1 MGFASVTLASK
12 PTDAVYSRSV
22 MLRKREF
29 TAVALVISIAL
40 GVLGFAGPATASQQS
55 YSSKLTAGAPIGLLV
70 HFKHGFSANGWFGT
84 LNGQQALA
92 TAGIPVGSQRALGQG
107 WHVLNFPGTVSS
119 AVAAQA
125 ERLMSEQPGVTSV
138 ALNTFIAAKPA
149 SLAGAPTRVPQVG
162 FPALTFKPASQVLKV
177 TVTDAWSAKNPT
189 AAQLAI
195 GWASPKNL
203 YGYRLT
209 GFKLQAS
216 LDSGASY
223 LDIPGAYTSKV
234 RSAIIS
240 SGLTVGQTVMVR
252 VAALTASGK
261 LVKQGAW
268 SSIALGVP
276 TALPIAPSLIT
287 SSVSSSVP
295 KASWS
300 PLQTA
305 QETGGLPVTYS
316 AVASAANQVDVT
328 CTSATTSCS
337 FTGLVSGVNYQVKV
351 RGENKHGA
359 GPWASGFKI
368 TDPLY
373 SLQWYLNSTEG
384 INVEGAWAKTR
395 GSASVTV
402 AVIDSGITE
411 HPDLD
416 GQLWR
421 NTDGS
426 VYGYDFVSLANGS
439 DDGDGWDAN
448 PADTT
453 PSNEWHGTHVSGLI
467 AAANN
472 NIGVI
477 GVAPGVKL
485 LEVRALGA
493 KGGSPADLIAA
504 LNWAAGKDVPGVP
517 KNQHPAQV
525 INMSL
530 GNPQVAPCDTA
541 TAAVLQTLH
550 DMNIMV
556 ITAAGNNNT
565 QALYSYPGNC
575 YPTINVGATGF
586 GGDRAYYSNYGRGVD
601 ISAPGGD
608 DQKPGGA
615 PTETNGEIL
624 STMNDGIDALG
635 KPNYDLAEGTSM
647 ATPLVTGIAA
657 LMYSVKPN
665 ITPDQI
671 WEAFKNTVTPWPA
684 GSFCSTASA
693 DNSCG
698 AGIANAT
705 AAINY
710 VLTKF

>member
-1 MGFASVTLASK
+1 ML
-12 PTDAVYSRSV
+12 
-22 MLRKREF
+22 LRKRVF
-29 TAVALVISIAL
+29 TAVGLTVALAL
-40 GVLGFAGPATASQQS
+40 GVLGLAGPATASQIS

-70 HFKHGFSANGWFGT
+70 HFKQGFNANGWFGA
-84 LNGQQALA
+84 LNGQQALT

-107 WHVLNFPGTVSS
+107 WHVLNFRGAVSAS
-119 AVAAQA
+119 AAAQA
-125 ERLMSEQPGVTSV
+125 QALMSHQPGVTSV
-138 ALNTFIAAKPA
+138 AINTFIAARPA
-149 SLAGAPTRVPQVG
+149 AVAHAPSRVTPVG

-177 TVTDAWSAKNPT
+177 TATDAWSAMNPS
-189 AAQLAI
+189 AAQVAV
-195 GWASPKNL
+195 GWASPKSL
-203 YGYRLT
+203 FGFKLT

-216 LDSGASY
+216 LDSGVSF
-223 LDIPGAYTSKV
+223 LDVPGAYASKV
-234 RSAIIS
+234 RSALIS

-252 VAALTASGK
+252 VAAITSNGK
-261 LVKQGAW
+261 ATKQGAW
-268 SSIALGVP
+268 SALATTVP
-276 TALPIAPSLIT
+276 TALPIAPNLIT

-295 KASWS
+295 KASWTG
-300 PLQTA
+300 LQSA
-305 QETGGLPVTYS
+305 QETGGLPITYT
-316 AVASAANQVDVT
+316 AVATAAGQADVS
-328 CTSATTSCS
+328 CTSATTSCT

-351 RGENKHGA
+351 RAENKHGA
-359 GPWASGFKI
+359 GPWAAGFKI

-421 NTDGS
+421 NIDNS
-426 VYGYDFVSLANGS
+426 VYGYDFVSTASGS

-448 PADTT
+448 PTDTT

-477 GVAPGVKL
+477 GVASGVKL
-485 LEVRALGA
+485 LEVRALGS

-504 LNWAAGKDVPGVP
+504 LNWAAGKEVPGVP
-517 KNQHPAQV
+517 KNLHPAQV

-530 GNPQVAPCDTA
+530 GNPQVAPCDSA
-541 TAAVLQTLH
+541 TASVLQSLH

-608 DQKPGGA
+608 DQKPGTA
-615 PTETNGEIL
+615 PTETNGEII

-671 WEAFKNTVTPWPA
+671 WEAFKSTVTPWPT
-684 GSFCSTASA
+684 GSFCSTAAA
-693 DNSCG
+693 DYSCG

>member
-1 MGFASVTLASK
+1 ML
-12 PTDAVYSRSV
+12 
-22 MLRKREF
+22 LRKRGF
-29 TAVALVISIAL
+29 TAIGLTVSLAL
-40 GVLGFAGPATASQQS
+40 GALGLAGPATASEVS

-70 HFKHGFSANGWFGT
+70 HFKQGFNANGWFGA
-84 LNGQQALA
+84 LNGQQALT
-92 TAGIPVGSQRALGQG
+92 TAGIPVGSQRALGLG
-107 WHVLNFPGTVSS
+107 WHVLNFRGAVTS

-125 ERLMSEQPGVTSV
+125 QALMSHQPGVTSV

-149 SLAGAPTRVPQVG
+149 SVARVSGRITPVG

-177 TVTDAWSAKNPT
+177 TATDAWSAKNPSS
-189 AAQLAI
+189 AQVAV
-195 GWASPKNL
+195 GWASPKSL
-203 YGYRLT
+203 FGFKLT

-216 LDSGASY
+216 LDSGATY
-223 LDIPGAYTSKV
+223 LDVPGAYTSKV

-252 VAALTASGK
+252 VAAVTSSGK
-261 LVKQGAW
+261 LTKVGAW
-268 SSIALGVP
+268 SAVASTVP
-276 TALPIAPSLIT
+276 TALPIAPNLIT
-287 SSVSSSVP
+287 SSVSASVP
-295 KASWS
+295 KASWTG
-300 PLQTA
+300 LQSA
-305 QETGGLPVTYS
+305 QETGGLPVTYT
-316 AVASAANQVDVT
+316 AVATAANQSDVT

-337 FTGLVSGVNYQVKV
+337 FVGLVAGVNYQVKV
-351 RGENKHGA
+351 RAENKHGA

-421 NTDGS
+421 NSDNS
-426 VYGYDFVSLANGS
+426 VYGYDFVSMASGS

-448 PADTT
+448 PTDTT
-453 PSNEWHGTHVSGLI
+453 PANEWHGTHVSGLI

-477 GVAPGVKL
+477 GVASGVKL
-485 LEVRALGA
+485 LEVRALGS

-517 KNQHPAQV
+517 KNLHPAQV

-530 GNPQVAPCDTA
+530 GNPQVAPCDSA
-541 TAAVLQTLH
+541 TAGVLQTLH

-608 DQKPGGA
+608 DQNPGA
-615 PTETNGEIL
+615 SPAETNGEII

-671 WEAFKNTVTPWPA
+671 WEAFKNTVTPWPT
-684 GSFCSTASA
+684 GSYCATAAA
-693 DNSCG
+693 DYSCG

-705 AAINY
+705 AAIAY
-710 VLTKF
+710 VIKDVWIGK